1 MQIQSSAGMR
11 PAMNMQSCQQR
22 IQADAS
28 AAFQTLDSQQK
39 GYLELSDFA
48 AALQKLQ
55 NNSSSEQQAN
65 QMFQQLDADQ
75 DGQLTA
81 NEFTSAVSE
90 LYSALA
96 PGGPRGMAGAG
107 PRGMPPPPPE
117 DSGKTVDELTA
128 MQQAAS
134 SEDPR
139 LAADLAKLVA
149 QFDSAD
155 QDGDGKVSAK
165 EAMTFREQQQDS
177 SDSPQLAQSND
188 SQQLLQRTLVQ
199 LLKTYGSTA
208 NTGTAAGQNN
218 LTVTV

>member
-11 PAMNMQSCQQR
+11 PAMSMQSCQQR

-28 AAFQTLDSQQK
+28 AAFQTLDRQQK

-55 NNSSSEQQAN
+55 DNSSSEQQAN
-65 QMFQQLDADQ
+65 EMFQQLDADQ

-81 NEFTSAVSE
+81 TEFTSAVSE

-96 PGGPRGMAGAG
+96 SGGPRGMAGAG
-107 PRGMPPPPPE
+107 PRGMPPPQE
-117 DSGKTVDELTA
+117 DAGKTVDELTA

-139 LAADLAKLVA
+139 LAADLATLVA

-155 QDGDGKVSAK
+155 QDGDGQVSAK
-165 EAMTFREQQQDS
+165 EAMAFREQQQDS
-177 SDSPQLAQSND
+177 SDSPQND
-188 SQQLLQRTLVQ
+188 DGQQLLQRTLVQ

-208 NTGTAAGQNN
+208 NTGTAADQHN

>member
-11 PAMNMQSCQQR
+11 PAMSMQSCQQR

-28 AAFQTLDSQQK
+28 AAFQTLDRQQK

-55 NNSSSEQQAN
+55 DNSSSEQQAN
-65 QMFQQLDADQ
+65 EMFLHLDADR

-81 NEFTSAVSE
+81 TEFTSAVSE

-96 PGGPRGMAGAG
+96 SGGPRGMTGAG
-107 PRGMPPPPPE
+107 PRGMPPPQE
-117 DSGKTVDELTA
+117 DAGKTVDELTA

-139 LAADLAKLVA
+139 LAADLATLVA

-155 QDGDGKVSAK
+155 QDGDGQVSAK
-165 EAMTFREQQQDS
+165 EAMAFREQQQDS
-177 SDSPQLAQSND
+177 SDSPQND
-188 SQQLLQRTLVQ
+188 DGQQLLQRTLVQ

-208 NTGTAAGQNN
+208 NTGTAADQHN